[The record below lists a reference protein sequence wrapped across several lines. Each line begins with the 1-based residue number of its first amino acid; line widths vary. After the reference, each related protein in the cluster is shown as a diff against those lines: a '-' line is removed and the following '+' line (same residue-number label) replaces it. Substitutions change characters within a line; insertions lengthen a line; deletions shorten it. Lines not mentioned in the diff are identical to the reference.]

1 MTQFHTDDYVDFLQ
15 RVTPDN
21 METYSKEQSKYN
33 VGDDCP
39 VFDGLFEF
47 CGISAGGSMEGA
59 ARLNRKKCEIAVN
72 WAGGLHHAK
81 KSEASGFCYVNGESA
96 YIWSRSKIA
105 DFVIDI
111 VLGIIE
117 LLRFHKR
124 VLYIDIDVHHG
135 DGVEEAFY
143 TTDRVMTV
151 SFHKYGEYFPGT
163 GELRDIG
170 VSKGKYYS
178 VNYPLRDGITDRTYK
193 GVFEPVIQAVMDNYN
208 PDAIVLQC
216 GGDSLSGDRLGC
228 FNLSMKGHANC
239 VKFVKSFGKPTL
251 VLGGGGYTMRNVAR
265 TWAYE
270 TGALIGHD
278 LGPQLPYNDY
288 YEYFAP
294 DYELNVLPSNMDNA
308 NSAEYLRRVT
318 EEVVT
323 NLRQTGTP
331 SVQMQDVPRAPLGDA
346 MDSDGEDEAD
356 DMDVDQNPD
365 TRLTQREA
373 DKRIARDDEF
383 YESEDE
389 EMNERNGI
397 HRQPGQQ
404 RSRNIGIMDYE
415 NPHAD
420 ADIDIDENGEPVV
433 VPGASGNGLIGS
445 GSREENKRI
454 AEQKADA
461 ALSPSGSSSGSASRA
476 ANGNQ
481 SRPSSAEPELGP
493 EPEDEGDDVFLN
505 DEGSE
510 GDDELDEEIED
521 APQPVVDAPVAT
533 TTASTPRAGAELT
546 PPESPAQQ
554 NAQPTAASTGLAP
567 EDVEMADEDPELEA
581 ALEKEDGLIERE
593 TENQKAE
600 EATEQVARKEAE

>member
-1 MTQFHTDDYVDFLQ
+1 M
-15 RVTPDN
+15 
-21 METYSKEQSKYN
+21 
-33 VGDDCP
+33 
-39 VFDGLFEF
+39 
-47 CGISAGGSMEGA
+47 
-59 ARLNRKKCEIAVN
+59 
-72 WAGGLHHAK
+72 
-81 KSEASGFCYVNGESA
+81 
-96 YIWSRSKIA
+96 
-105 DFVIDI
+105 
-111 VLGIIE
+111 LGIIE

-193 GVFEPVIQAVMDNYN
+193 DVFEKVIQAVMDNYN
-208 PDAIVLQC
+208 PDAVVLQC

-270 TGALIGHD
+270 TGALIGQE

-308 NSAEYLRRVT
+308 NSPEYLRRVT

-331 SVQMQDVPRAPLGDA
+331 SVQMQDVPRAPFGDA
-346 MDSDGEDEAD
+346 MDSDDEAEAD
-356 DMDVDQNPD
+356 DLDADANPD
-365 TRLTQREA
+365 TRLTQLQA

-383 YESEDE
+383 YDSEDE

-404 RSRNIGIMDYE
+404 RARNIGIMDYE

-420 ADIDIDENGEPVV
+420 ADIDVDENGEPVV
-433 VPGASGNGLIGS
+433 VPGVDGAGLVGS

-454 AEQKADA
+454 ADQKADA
-461 ALSPSGSSSGSASRA
+461 ALSPNGSSSGSIARAQNGAQSRA
-476 ANGNQ
+476 S
-481 SRPSSAEPELGP
+481 SRGP
-493 EPEDEGDDVFLN
+493 LVEEDAGADEMDVDD

-510 GDDELDEEIED
+510 GDDELDED
-521 APQPVVDAPVAT
+521 AEETAEPAANVPATAAGAT
-533 TTASTPRAGAELT
+533 TDTTPRGAAELT
-546 PPESPAQQ
+546 PPDSPVA
-554 NAQPTAASTGLAP
+554 AVVTQPTADATGLAP
-567 EDVEMADEDPELEA
+567 EDVEMADEDPKVDAALAKEEGLAEREAENQEGEKKTEEA
-581 ALEKEDGLIERE
+581 AKKDD
-593 TENQKAE
+593 Q
-600 EATEQVARKEAE
+600 

>member
-1 MTQFHTDDYVDFLQ
+1 
-15 RVTPDN
+15 
-21 METYSKEQSKYN
+21 
-33 VGDDCP
+33 
-39 VFDGLFEF
+39 
-47 CGISAGGSMEGA
+47 
-59 ARLNRKKCEIAVN
+59 
-72 WAGGLHHAK
+72 
-81 KSEASGFCYVNGESA
+81 
-96 YIWSRSKIA
+96 
-105 DFVIDI
+105 
-111 VLGIIE
+111 
-117 LLRFHKR
+117 
-124 VLYIDIDVHHG
+124 
-135 DGVEEAFY
+135 
-143 TTDRVMTV
+143 MTV

-270 TGALIGHD
+270 TGALIGQD
-278 LGPQLPYNDY
+278 LGPQLPFNDY

-323 NLRQTGTP
+323 NLRQTGGAP
-331 SVQMQDVPRAPLGDA
+331 SVQMQDVPRAPMGDA
-346 MDSDGEDEAD
+346 MDSDAEDEAD
-356 DMDVDQNPD
+356 DADADANPD
-365 TRLTQREA
+365 TRLTQLQA
-373 DKRIARDDEF
+373 DKRITRDDEY

-397 HRQPGQQ
+397 RRQPGQQ

-420 ADIDIDENGEPVV
+420 ADIDVDENGEPIV
-433 VPGASGNGLIGS
+433 VPGANGNGLVGS

-454 AEQKADA
+454 ADQKAEA
-461 ALSPSGSSSGSASRA
+461 ALSPNGSSSGSAERAVNGEQSRA
-476 ANGNQ
+476 STNE
-481 SRPSSAEPELGP
+481 PDAEVEG
-493 EPEDEGDDVFLN
+493 EGEGDEMDV

-510 GDDELDEEIED
+510 GDDELDEDGEEVAEPIADD
-521 APQPVVDAPVAT
+521 AAAPSTSAAAAAT
-533 TTASTPRAGAELT
+533 GTSGSTPRGAADLT
-546 PPESPAQQ
+546 PPESPAAADTTTSVAAAAP
-554 NAQPTAASTGLAP
+554 NTVQPTADASGLAP
-567 EDVEMADEDPELEA
+567 EDVEMADEDPTVEA
-581 ALEKEDGLIERE
+581 ALAKEEGLTEREKED
-593 TENQKAE
+593 QKGEKANA
-600 EATEQVARKEAE
+600 EATKKDGDDGA

>member
-1 MTQFHTDDYVDFLQ
+1 
-15 RVTPDN
+15 
-21 METYSKEQSKYN
+21 
-33 VGDDCP
+33 
-39 VFDGLFEF
+39 
-47 CGISAGGSMEGA
+47 
-59 ARLNRKKCEIAVN
+59 
-72 WAGGLHHAK
+72 
-81 KSEASGFCYVNGESA
+81 
-96 YIWSRSKIA
+96 
-105 DFVIDI
+105 
-111 VLGIIE
+111 
-117 LLRFHKR
+117 
-124 VLYIDIDVHHG
+124 
-135 DGVEEAFY
+135 
-143 TTDRVMTV
+143 MTV

-170 VSKGKYYS
+170 VSRGKYYS

-270 TGALIGHD
+270 TGALIGKD
-278 LGPQLPYNDY
+278 LGPQLPFNDY

-331 SVQMQDVPRAPLGDA
+331 SVQMQDVPREPLGGA
-346 MDSDGEDEAD
+346 MDSDAEDEAD
-356 DMDVDQNPD
+356 DIDADQNPD
-365 TRLTQREA
+365 SRLTQREA

-389 EMNERNGI
+389 EMNEQNGI
-397 HRQPGQQ
+397 RRQPGQQ
-404 RSRNIGIMDYE
+404 RARNIGIMDSE
-415 NPHAD
+415 NPYAD
-420 ADIDIDENGEPVV
+420 ADIDIDENGQTIV
-433 VPGASGNGLIGS
+433 VPGADGKGLVGS

-454 AEQKADA
+454 ADAKAEA
-461 ALSPSGSSSGSASRA
+461 ALSPNGSGSSRISSGVASASRGV
-476 ANGNQ
+476 NGGQ
-481 SRPSSAEPELGP
+481 SRASTVEPDAEPEV
-493 EPEDEGDDVFLN
+493 EGDEMELD

-510 GDDELDEEIED
+510 GDDELDEDVED
-521 APQPVVDAPVAT
+521 APEPAADIPAAT
-533 TTASTPRAGAELT
+533 TTVSSPRAGAELT
-546 PPESPAQQ
+546 PPESPAGQ
-554 NAQPTAASTGLAP
+554 NVQPTAASAGLAP
-567 EDVEMADEDPELEA
+567 EDVEMADEDPKMEA
-581 ALEKEDGLIERE
+581 ALEKEDGLIERKKE
-593 TENQKAE
+593 DQKAE
-600 EATEQVARKEAE
+600 KATEEAAKKDAE

>member
-1 MTQFHTDDYVDFLQ
+1 
-15 RVTPDN
+15 
-21 METYSKEQSKYN
+21 
-33 VGDDCP
+33 
-39 VFDGLFEF
+39 
-47 CGISAGGSMEGA
+47 
-59 ARLNRKKCEIAVN
+59 
-72 WAGGLHHAK
+72 
-81 KSEASGFCYVNGESA
+81 
-96 YIWSRSKIA
+96 
-105 DFVIDI
+105 
-111 VLGIIE
+111 
-117 LLRFHKR
+117 
-124 VLYIDIDVHHG
+124 
-135 DGVEEAFY
+135 
-143 TTDRVMTV
+143 MTV

-178 VNYPLRDGITDRTYK
+178 VNYPLRDGITDKTYK
-193 GVFEPVIQAVMDNYN
+193 EVFEKVIQSVMDNYN
-208 PDAIVLQC
+208 PDAVVLQC

-270 TGALIGHD
+270 TGALIGQE

-318 EEVVT
+318 EEVCT

-331 SVQMQDVPRAPLGDA
+331 SVQMQDVPRAPFGDA
-346 MDSDGEDEAD
+346 MDSDDEAEAD
-356 DMDVDQNPD
+356 DMDADANPD
-365 TRLTQREA
+365 TRLTQHQA

-383 YESEDE
+383 YDSEDE
-389 EMNERNGI
+389 EMNEQNGI

-420 ADIDIDENGEPVV
+420 ADIDVDENGEPVV
-433 VPGASGNGLIGS
+433 VPGADGAGLVGS

-454 AEQKADA
+454 ADQKADA
-461 ALSPSGSSSGSASRA
+461 ALSPNGSSSGSASRPQ
-476 ANGNQ
+476 NGAQ
-481 SRPSSAEPELGP
+481 SRASSRGADAGQEAGA
-493 EPEDEGDDVFLN
+493 DEMDVD

-510 GDDELDEEIED
+510 GDDELDEDGED
-521 APQPVVDAPVAT
+521 AAEPVADAAGT
-533 TTASTPRAGAELT
+533 TGEATAGTTPQGGAELT
-546 PPESPAQQ
+546 PPESPAPAA
-554 NAQPTAASTGLAP
+554 NSQPTADATGLAP
-567 EDVEMADEDPELEA
+567 EDVEMADEDPKVEA
-581 ALEKEDGLIERE
+581 ALAKEEGLAERE
-593 TENQKAE
+593 GENQEGEKKTE
-600 EATEQVARKEAE
+600 EAAKKEEE

>member
-1 MTQFHTDDYVDFLQ
+1 MVGLQ
-15 RVTPDN
+15 
-21 METYSKEQSKYN
+21 S
-33 VGDDCP
+33 
-39 VFDGLFEF
+39 LH
-47 CGISAGGSMEGA
+47 GIRS
-59 ARLNRKKCEIAVN
+59 RLTTI
-72 WAGGLHHAK
+72 
-81 KSEASGFCYVNGESA
+81 FP
-96 YIWSRSKIA
+96 
-105 DFVIDI
+105 DI

-270 TGALIGHD
+270 TGALIGRD
-278 LGPQLPYNDY
+278 LGPQLPFNDY

-346 MDSDGEDEAD
+346 MDSDAEDEAD
-356 DMDVDQNPD
+356 DMDADANPD
-365 TRLTQREA
+365 TKLTQREA

-383 YESEDE
+383 YDSEDE

-420 ADIDIDENGEPVV
+420 ADIDVDENGEPVV
-433 VPGASGNGLIGS
+433 VPGAAGNGLVGS

-454 AEQKADA
+454 ADQKAEA
-461 ALSPSGSSSGSASRA
+461 ALSPNGSSSGSAGRA
-476 ANGNQ
+476 ANGEA
-481 SRPSSAEPELGP
+481 SRASSGEPDVEAEGEG
-493 EPEDEGDDVFLN
+493 EVDEMDV

-510 GDDELDEEIED
+510 GDDELDEDAEEIPEP
-521 APQPVVDAPVAT
+521 AVDAQTAASGTAAAPATATTGSTPRGAADLTPPDSPTAAAAT
-533 TTASTPRAGAELT
+533 TTSSTSAAAT
-546 PPESPAQQ
+546 T
-554 NAQPTAASTGLAP
+554 NTVQPTADASGLAP
-567 EDVEMADEDPELEA
+567 EDVEMADEDPVVEK
-581 ALEKEDGLIERE
+581 ALAKEDGLAERE
-593 TENQKAE
+593 KEDQEGEKATA
-600 EATEQVARKEAE
+600 EAAKKEGDEAAA